1 MNGRL
6 YDPLLRRFLNADEN
20 IQDPNNTQN
29 YNKYG
34 YVMNNPLMYNDP
46 SGEFFGVVAFFLAKM
61 LVGAIYGAIIGAG
74 VGALA
79 YSIKGLVTG
88 DWTWKGFGKAILG
101 GAIAG
106 AMSGALNGLGANLF
120 SPNSFMLNSGTWD
133 FMSNMITGFIQD
145 GKIDFASIGA
155 SVIGAYVGQ
164 KLPGWKGVSGK
175 GFGGWLKN
183 SVGELL
189 HSSLKNGITGA
200 ISGGFSALFRG
211 DNVWQGIKG
220 GFENG
225 AYNGAGQAAFMIG
238 AFGATYKPT
247 DDQLKYVK
255 KISKER
261 GVSY

>member
-1 MNGRL
+1 
-6 YDPLLRRFLNADEN
+6 
-20 IQDPNNTQN
+20 
-29 YNKYG
+29 
-34 YVMNNPLMYNDP
+34 
-46 SGEFFGVVAFFLAKM
+46 
-61 LVGAIYGAIIGAG
+61 
-74 VGALA
+74 
-79 YSIKGLVTG
+79 
-88 DWTWKGFGKAILG
+88 
-101 GAIAG
+101 
-106 AMSGALNGLGANLF
+106 
-120 SPNSFMLNSGTWD
+120 
-133 FMSNMITGFIQD
+133 MITGFIQD

-261 GVSY
+261 GVSYEGVKWRKGGVYQVLQPLWSGGQKREVTWGSNVATFGDTDSDTFGHEFGHIVQTQTQGWANMQARGIWEQLFFGSSSYQTRGFNEFGAEQMLHNVGGRTYNDPKFLEIKDKYDY